1 MQSSTIK
8 NALLIV
14 AIVSAVPLASCTS
27 PTSPTQS
34 GAGVIGSS
42 ITIRGTISGIDRSGP
57 DGINVVI
64 RIPGEPTISGDA
76 NTTVLDG
83 SVMGN
88 TTYLRHGYK
97 VTVDGRVTADG
108 AYAKH
113 VVIDSK

>member
-1 MQSSTIK
+1 MQVSTIK
-8 NALLIV
+8 NALL
-14 AIVSAVPLASCTS
+14 AMTIVSVVPLAACTG

-34 GAGVIGSS
+34 GAGVIGST
-42 ITIRGTISGIDRSGP
+42 ITIRGTIDMIQRSGP
-57 DGINVVI
+57 EGINVVF

-88 TTYLRHGYK
+88 TTHLRHGHR